1 MLQVS
6 PQTPIFLVHNPVD
19 FRKGIESLAGYILE
33 QLQIDIYSGAL
44 VLFRNKN
51 AQAIKVVFYDGT
63 RRASLAE
70 HQI

>member
-1 MLQVS
+1 
-6 PQTPIFLVHNPVD
+6 VD